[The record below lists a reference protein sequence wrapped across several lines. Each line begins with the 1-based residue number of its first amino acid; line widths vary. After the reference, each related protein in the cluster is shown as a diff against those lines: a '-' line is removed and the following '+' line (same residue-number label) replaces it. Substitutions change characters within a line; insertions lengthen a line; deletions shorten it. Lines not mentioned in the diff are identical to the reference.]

1 MASVSKKWN
10 VGMKS
15 TVSAGMVIVGS
26 MFVAV
31 SYGQTAGLGAIA
43 SRAGYGGGNVDIEE
57 EKLKLLF
64 NYQLEDDAIFNAPI
78 TGDSLT
84 RVKLKFSE
92 IKNATDLKVSKDS
105 DGTIHIKGTVSKN
118 INKIK
123 ASTNGSAYK
132 EINKPEDIE
141 FDIKVADPSI
151 LKLSDCQTNNPNA
164 YLIDKEGNIVRLEDV
179 VNNTTGTQKYY
190 YYDDQE

>member
-1 MASVSKKWN
+1 MAASVSKKWN
-10 VGMKS
+10 VTIKGS
-15 TVSAGMVIVGS
+15 VSAGMVIVGS

-31 SYGQTAGLGAIA
+31 SQGKTDGLYHMANWAG
-43 SRAGYGGGNVDIEE
+43 SAGGDIDIEK
-57 EKLKLLF
+57 EKLNLLF
-64 NYQLEDDAIFNAPI
+64 NYQLKDDAIFNAPI
-78 TGDSLT
+78 TGNALT
-84 RVKLKFSE
+84 RVQLNFSE
-92 IKNATDLKVSKDS
+92 IKNATGLKVSKDS

-164 YLIDKEGNIVRLEDV
+164 YLIDSEGNIVSLEDAA
-179 VNNTTGTQKYY
+179 NQSGTQPI
-190 YYDDQE
+190 